1 MNNSTASSKLASIF
15 KEYWIPIVIGSLGLI
30 CLGYGLIYLFG
41 SSSNTNEIVF
51 EAKDDSRES
60 LKKIMVDV
68 EGAVLNPGVY
78 SLSED
83 SRIQDA
89 LVLAGGLSADANR
102 EWIAKSLN
110 LAAKLSDATKIYIP
124 STNESFNLENTSLT
138 ENSLGITSKQININ
152 TANESEL
159 DTLYGVGPATAKK
172 IIDNRPY
179 SEINDLLS
187 KNVVSSKVYE
197 QIKDDITT
205 Y

>member
-1 MNNSTASSKLASIF
+1 MNKTTASSKLASIF

-41 SSSNTNEIVF
+41 SSSSASEIVF
-51 EAKDDSRES
+51 EANDSSKES

-68 EGAVLNPGVY
+68 EGAVVNPGVY
-78 SLSED
+78 SLTED

-89 LVLAGGLSADANR
+89 LILAGGLSAEADR
-102 EWIAKSLN
+102 TWIAKSLN

-124 STNESFNLENTSLT
+124 SKDEKTIVEDTSLN
-138 ENSLGITSKQININ
+138 EGSLGVDSKQININ
-152 TANESEL
+152 TANENEL

-179 SEINDLLS
+179 STIDDLLS
-187 KNVVSSKVYE
+187 KSVVSNKVFE
-197 QIKDDITT
+197 QIKDDIIV